1 MTQGQKSTRAGG
13 RYYPTDPAKLEGTG
27 TIRELM
33 IEEFGTT
40 TDGGNMTLAD
50 GTVGSDMIRIPSD
63 AKFKEGSG

>member
-1 MTQGQKSTRAGG
+1 MAQGKMSTRSGG
-13 RYYPTDPAKLEGTG
+13 RYYPTDPVEDQGTG
-27 TIRELM
+27 AIRELM